1 MLTLF
6 AQYFVPK
13 TSKRR
18 AEIDECFLKNI
29 ENPLVA
35 KFIIYFE
42 KEADMGLLPDNRKI
56 IKRLQAERM
65 TYGFWL
71 RETNKLPVGTL
82 SILINSDI
90 YLNETAQ
97 YLIVKTPYIQEHKKF
112 IALSRYNPDGD
123 GFRLNEDPHW
133 TQDVWAVVRSSE
145 DIPSAL
151 IQEAAFELGQP
162 GCDNKIA
169 YVMHSYGYRVT
180 NPCDFVKTIH
190 LQADMRRSYDA
201 RGNKLLGIHAFVHP
215 TLSVEDDSKL
225 DFDLLIRNNEPI
237 PNLRVNNWINFGK
250 DYQLSGDPQQLLEV
264 QSESKRNVRAYQP
277 EFELADSGSQYQFI
291 SANHYDYIDT
301 KGFIP
306 KNYFLTHHY
315 SEQYQLYEDQSHYYF
330 YDKYWPTVRRI
341 KRSEFSDQFIE
352 NPDLDQLFCTGF
364 LPAVLEVD
372 GIHYSGISR
381 FEGDSLFWQRPCKTE
396 EDAYQHHRLLKSPQV
411 DEQYV
416 DIYIPIPWA
425 TIIDLYKFHPTMQG
439 KSIPWG
445 IAGVLGIRIASA
457 KQFLESRGKTLR
469 VHTVCQ
475 QIYWQEI
482 LECFKWV
489 GITDLWIAHKTTQ
502 IDSIEGIRLH
512 AWPLFAVNVADPRR
526 RSGLKIIPIVDRPF
540 LASFIG
546 AYMNH
551 YISSARLKI
560 TELLGNH
567 PDYRIKLNDMWH
579 FNDLVYNEQ
588 LNLEVEEFTSTED
601 LSVVEYNQTLS
612 NSKFSLCPI
621 GAGYNTLR
629 LWESL
634 AIGSIP
640 VILSDVY
647 ELPTVEDE
655 NGKPFDWT
663 KVVLQIPEKQ
673 LPKLDVILRAIDD
686 KTLQAMSQECQRV
699 YAQVV
704 RKTCFGKL
712 DKELEVK
719 TIDAIAGQ
727 KMKIFIPYF
736 GENDRYFW
744 RNSKHGFYDLVME
757 WHKRGW
763 CDIQEHKGPYYWI
776 NNINSILFFDR
787 DQVADLIDKKRVNPR
802 WQGEVPYQYAFFTNE
817 YNLENDRNFKFEYWS
832 YHPVELEDKS
842 KSMGMKSYQER
853 TIDSIF
859 LASIENETQEYF
871 RNKFQGW
878 EAAIDEFYIA
888 DKLNK
893 KEGAKYCFEEYL
905 DKISHAK
912 FGVCMRGNGP
922 KCYRE
927 VEYAAFGTPLIIT
940 EGVDTNY
947 PIPLI
952 EGTHYFFAK
961 NKEDIE
967 KYVKETDEKTWQKM
981 SLAVRKWYEE
991 NFTTEAMFNHLKEK
1005 IEILDLSLRKP
1016 STAFIEPID
1025 HEQYQLTYDSCRIF
1039 NPHVNIVKAKEE
1051 NISGVTLKAGDIVI
1065 NELPY
1070 LKTKE
1075 GYKYKVSKDELEGLR
1090 EDILKS
1096 NLQKN
1101 KDLATL
1107 LKWRLRNFKV
1117 KLKKNDKELPI
1128 ENHIND
1134 HGVLSIDDPDI
1145 KHEITIDYDY
1155 QRKVAHKYQERII
1168 SGTGEKIFPKILI
1181 SRAIL
1186 EYEQNGIIFDL
1197 DITTEYSEYSSMNDD
1212 LIPDT
1217 SIWRTLKAWEFEG
1230 RILSKATVY
1239 FKDMGES
1246 MVHTH
1251 PELQF
1256 YSKERNDN

>member
-42 KEADMGLLPDNRKI
+42 KEADMSLLPDNRKI

-133 TQDVWAVVRSSE
+133 TQDAWAVVRSSE

-151 IQEAAFELGQP
+151 LQEAAFELGQP

-169 YVMHSYGYRVT
+169 YVMHSYGYKVT

-225 DFDLLIRNNEPI
+225 DFDLLTRNSEPI

-250 DYQLSGDPQQLLEV
+250 DYQLSGDPQQLLELQAEV
-264 QSESKRNVRAYQP
+264 KRDVKIYQP
-277 EFELADSGSQYQFI
+277 EFELADSSSQYQYV
-291 SANHYDYIDT
+291 STNHYDYIDT
-301 KGFIP
+301 KGFIA
-306 KNYFLTHHY
+306 KSYFLTHQY
-315 SEQYQLYEDQSHYYF
+315 TDQYQIYEDQSYYYF

-341 KRSEFSDQFIE
+341 KRNVFSENFLE
-352 NPDLDQLFCTGF
+352 NPDLEQLFCTGF
-364 LPAVLEVD
+364 LPTVLQID
-372 GIHYSGISR
+372 GLQYAENRR
-381 FEGDSLFWQRPCKTE
+381 FEDDSLFWQRPCKTE
-396 EDAYQHHRLLKSPQV
+396 EDAYQKHQLLDSPQV
-411 DEQYV
+411 DGQYV
-416 DIYIPIPWA
+416 DVYIPVPWA
-425 TIIDLYKFHPTMQG
+425 TIIDLYKFHPTLQG

-445 IAGVLGIRIASA
+445 VVGVLGIRISSA
-457 KQFLESRGKTLR
+457 KKFLASRGKILR

-475 QIYWQEI
+475 QIYWQDI
-482 LECFKWV
+482 LESFKWV
-489 GITDLWIAHKTTQ
+489 GITDLWISHKTSNV
-502 IDSIEGIRLH
+502 DSIEGIRLH
-512 AWPLFAVNVADPRR
+512 AWPLYAVNIADAQR
-526 RSGLKIIPIVDRPF
+526 RSGLKIIPIESRPF

-560 TELLGNH
+560 ADLLGNH

-588 LNLEVEEFTSTED
+588 LNLEVEEFVSTED

-621 GAGYNTLR
+621 GAGHNTLR

-640 VILSDVY
+640 VILSDGY
-647 ELPTVEDE
+647 ELPIIEDE

-663 KVVLQIPEKQ
+663 KAVLQIPEAQIQQ
-673 LPKLDVILRAIDD
+673 LDRILRAIDG
-686 KTLQAMSQECQRV
+686 KTLQAMSLECQRI

-704 RKTCFGKL
+704 RKTCFGKF
-712 DKELEVK
+712 DKEFEVK

-727 KMKIFIPYF
+727 RMKIFVPYF

-763 CDIQEHKGPYYWI
+763 CDVQEHKGPYYWI
-776 NNINSILFFDR
+776 NSIGSILFFDR

-802 WQGEVPYQYAFFTNE
+802 WEGEVPYKYAFFTNE

-832 YHPVELEDKS
+832 YHPVELEEKS
-842 KSMGMKSYQER
+842 KAKGVNSYQER
-853 TIDSIF
+853 TISSIF

-878 EAAIDEFYIA
+878 ETAIDEFYIA

-893 KEGAKYCFEEYL
+893 KESAKYSFDEYL

-947 PIPLI
+947 PVPLI

-967 KYVKETDEKTWQKM
+967 KYVKETDEKTWLKM
-981 SLAVRKWYEE
+981 SQAVRKWYEE
-991 NFTTEAMFNHLKEK
+991 NFTVEAMFKHLQEK
-1005 IEILDLSLRKP
+1005 IETLDLSLQKP
-1016 STAFIEPID
+1016 NTVFIEPLD
-1025 HEQYQLTYDSCRIF
+1025 HEQYELTYDSCKIF
-1039 NPHVNIVKAKEE
+1039 NPNINIVKTKDE
-1051 NISGVTLKAGDIVI
+1051 NTSGITIEAGDIVI

-1070 LKTKE
+1070 LKAKE
-1075 GYKYKVSKDELEGLR
+1075 TYKYKVSKDELESLR

-1096 NLQKN
+1096 NIQKN
-1101 KDLATL
+1101 KDLAIF
-1107 LKWRLRNFKV
+1107 LKWRLQNFSIQIKV
-1117 KLKKNDKELPI
+1117 DGNQVSPA
-1128 ENHIND
+1128 NYIND
-1134 HGVLSIDDPDI
+1134 FGQLVVESLSVEYQLD
-1145 KHEITIDYDY
+1145 IDYDWRRSLSDKY
-1155 QRKVAHKYQERII
+1155 IMKRIIGSEPIIYPRISILEAMMKIEKKGVSASVNFTRQYQEYFAKYDSFIPE
-1168 SGTGEKIFPKILI
+1168 EKLWRVLKLWEIDCEEIPPITLSVYAKGKKELFKVT
-1181 SRAIL
+1181 
-1186 EYEQNGIIFDL
+1186 
-1197 DITTEYSEYSSMNDD
+1197 DI
-1212 LIPDT
+1212 
-1217 SIWRTLKAWEFEG
+1217 
-1230 RILSKATVY
+1230 
-1239 FKDMGES
+1239 
-1246 MVHTH
+1246 
-1251 PELQF
+1251 QF
-1256 YSKERNDN
+1256 NKN

>member
-13 TSKRR
+13 NSKRR
-18 AEIDECFLKNI
+18 AEIDECFHKNI

-42 KEADMGLLPDNRKI
+42 KEADMKLLPDNRKI
-56 IKRLQAERM
+56 IKRLQSERM

-71 RETNKLPVGTL
+71 RETNKLPPGTL

-133 TQDVWAVVRSSE
+133 TQDFWAIVRSNE

-151 IQEAAFELGQP
+151 IQEASFELGQP

-225 DFDLLIRNNEPI
+225 EFDLLIRNSEPI
-237 PNLRVNNWINFGK
+237 PNLRVNNWINYGK
-250 DYQLSGDPQQLLEV
+250 DYQLSGDPQELQQV
-264 QSESKRNVRAYQP
+264 QSEIRREVQVYQP
-277 EFELADSGSQYQFI
+277 EFQLADSISQYQYT
-291 SANHYDYIDT
+291 SCEKYDYIDS
-301 KGFIP
+301 KGFIA
-306 KNYFLTHHY
+306 KGYFLTHQY
-315 SEQYQLYEDQSHYYF
+315 SEQYQVYEDQAYF
-330 YDKYWPTVRRI
+330 YFVDKYWPTVRRI
-341 KRSEFSDQFIE
+341 KRENFVIE
-352 NPDLDQLFCTGF
+352 STGLPNLDQLFCAGF
-364 LPAVLEVD
+364 LPTVLELD
-372 GIHYSGISR
+372 GLNFSNARR
-381 FEGDSLFWQRPCKTE
+381 FESDNLFWQRPCKTE
-396 EDAYQHHRLLKSPQV
+396 ESAYEHHQLLDSPQIS
-411 DEQYV
+411 EKYV
-416 DIYIPIPWA
+416 DIYVPIPWA
-425 TIIDLYKFHPTMQG
+425 TFIDLYKFHSSLQH
-439 KSIPWG
+439 KAIPWG
-445 IAGVLGIRIASA
+445 VLGVLGIRISSA
-457 KQFLESRGKTLR
+457 RLLLSARGKELR

-489 GITDLWIAHKTTQ
+489 GVTDLWISHKTTS
-502 IDSIEGIRLH
+502 IDSIENIRLH
-512 AWPLFAVNVADPRR
+512 AWPLYAVNIVDPTRQH
-526 RSGLKIIPIVDRPF
+526 GLKIVPIQDRPY

-546 AYMNH
+546 AYMEH
-551 YISSARLKI
+551 YISKARLRMA
-560 TELLGNH
+560 ELFGANT
-567 PDYRIKLNDMWH
+567 DYRIKLNDMWH

-588 LNLEVEEFTSTED
+588 LKLEVEDFHRQED
-601 LSVVEYNQTLS
+601 DSVFEYNQTLS

-640 VILSDVY
+640 VILSDGY
-647 ELPTVEDE
+647 QLPDVEDE
-655 NGKPFDWT
+655 NGKIFDWT
-663 KVVLQIPEKQ
+663 KAVLQIPEAQ
-673 LPKLDVILRAIDD
+673 LPNLDKILRSIDN
-686 KTLQAMSQECQRV
+686 KTLELMAEECKRI
-699 YAQVV
+699 YKCIV
-704 RKTCFGKL
+704 RKTCFGKI
-712 DKELEVK
+712 DKDLEVK
-719 TIDAIAGQ
+719 TVDSIAAR
-727 KMKIFIPYF
+727 KMTIFVPYI

-757 WHKRGW
+757 WNRRGW
-763 CDIQEHKGPYYWI
+763 CDIKQHNGPYYWI
-776 NNINSILFFDR
+776 NKIGSILFFDR

-802 WQGEVPYQYAFFTNE
+802 WEGEVPYKYAFFTNE

-832 YHPVELEDKS
+832 YHPVELEQKS
-842 KSMGMKSYQER
+842 KEKGVRPYPER
-853 TIDSIF
+853 SIDSIF

-878 EAAIDEFYIA
+878 ETSIDEFYIA

-893 KEGAKYCFEEYL
+893 KESAKYSFEEYL
-905 DKISHAK
+905 EKISHAK

-947 PIPLI
+947 PVPLV

-967 KYVKETDEKTWQKM
+967 KYVKDTDAKTWEKM
-981 SLAVRKWYEE
+981 SKAVRKWYEE

-1005 IEILDLSLRKP
+1005 IETLDLNLQKP
-1016 STAFIEPID
+1016 STVYIEPLD
-1025 HEQYQLTYDSCRIF
+1025 HEYYQLTHDSCKIF
-1039 NPHVNIVKAKEE
+1039 NPNIQIVKTKEE
-1051 NISGVTLKAGDIVI
+1051 NISGVMLKAGDVVI

-1070 LKTKE
+1070 ISNNVHYEYCQSIEKLKA
-1075 GYKYKVSKDELEGLR
+1075 LR
-1090 EDILKS
+1090 TQVLKS
-1096 NLQKN
+1096 NLIKN
-1101 KDLATL
+1101 KNLAIL
-1107 LKWRLRNFKV
+1107 LKWRLSNFQIF
-1117 KLKKNDKELPI
+1117 LESEGESICPSRFI
-1128 ENHIND
+1128 D
-1134 HGVLSIDDPDI
+1134 HQGVLDINEKGISFNLELDHDFMRRTAQKYKHIAMTGTSPVKFPSISI
-1145 KHEITIDYDY
+1145 QAATLYSE
-1155 QRKVAHKYQERII
+1155 V
-1168 SGTGEKIFPKILI
+1168 SGT
-1181 SRAIL
+1181 
-1186 EYEQNGIIFDL
+1186 QIIFDL
-1197 DITTEYSEYSSMNDD
+1197 TKEVSEAVSSLGALPKNNE
-1212 LIPDT
+1212 
-1217 SIWRTLKAWEFEG
+1217 IWRLFKLWEYEGCRHQRIRVHYLHDGTLKELNEA
-1230 RILSKATVY
+1230 ILFVS
-1239 FKDMGES
+1239 
-1246 MVHTH
+1246 
-1251 PELQF
+1251 
-1256 YSKERNDN
+1256 